1 MGKVGVKVKLD
12 NTKLKAILPIMLQ
25 APTPKY
31 LAMGLGFNSVD
42 TVKNYIR
49 TGEVLQDEFSDKLEE
64 LDMILPY
71 FYEQAFEQRIE
82 EYEAEFAQL
91 YNIEPNTPI
100 PDRLYV
106 RHENFIL
113 DKKRNFVERKI
124 EAKEQE
130 VLDNIVLSEDEQT
143 DREFKLLIRF
153 SRIYHRCRCMVEMSL
168 LSSVTKHGMTSK
180 NAQLG
185 YKLLQNYNKEEFADT
200 QTVNHTG
207 TVDINS
213 KSILAIAIQQEKE
226 KKLLEQQK
234 QQVIDIKPMP
244 LLSTQENSTL
254 DNTSVEKTEK
264 KADV

>member
-1 MGKVGVKVKLD
+1 MGKTGPKVKLD
-12 NTKLKAILPIMLQ
+12 NTKLKAMLPIMLQ

-42 TVKNYIR
+42 TVKNYIH
-49 TGEVLQDEFSDKLEE
+49 TGEVLQEEFADKLED

-82 EYEAEFAQL
+82 EFEAEFAQL
-91 YNIEPNTPI
+91 YNLEPNTPI
-100 PDRLYV
+100 PDRLYA

-113 DKKRNFVERKI
+113 DKKRNFIERKM
-124 EAKEQE
+124 EAREQE
-130 VLDNIVLSEDEQT
+130 ILDDVILSDDEQT
-143 DREFKLLIRF
+143 DKEFKLLIRF

-185 YKLLQNYNKEEFADT
+185 YKLLQNYNKDEFADT

-207 TVDINS
+207 AVDINN

-226 KKLLEQQK
+226 KKLLEAQK
-234 QQVIDIKPMP
+234 QNIIYTEPIP
-244 LLSTQENSTL
+244 LVQ
-254 DNTSVEKTEK
+254 DTSTEK
-264 KADV
+264 KVDA